1 MTEPIH
7 IAVTGAAG
15 RISYALLFRIAAG
28 RMFGVDQ
35 PVTLSLLEVPEA
47 MPLLDA
53 TMMELDDCAFPLL
66 RSVRASTDAARA
78 FADADWVILVGSAPR
93 RAGMSRTEA
102 LLANGPIIQAHAR
115 AINESAKNARVLVV
129 ANPCNT
135 NCLIAQVT
143 AHDVPPDHWFAM
155 TRLDQNR
162 ARAMLAHKANVPVD
176 QVTRVTVWGNHGP
189 SVFADFHN
197 AWIGDRPAHEV
208 IHDRDWVRTVFEPG
222 VAGRGRVLYD
232 ALGASPAAS
241 AAQAILGA
249 VRSLTTPTPH
259 GHWFSAAVVS
269 DGSYGVPRGLV
280 FSVPLRT
287 EDGRTWSVVQSHYL
301 DDHAQG
307 RIAANVAAL
316 EQEAVVV
323 TDLMKGRIH

>member
-28 RMFGVDQ
+28 AMFGVDR
-35 PVTLSLLEVPEA
+35 PVALSLLEVPEA

-66 RSVRASTDAARA
+66 RSVRASTDAAEA
-78 FADADWVILVGSAPR
+78 FADADWVILIGSAPYR
-93 RAGMSRTEA
+93 LGMSRTEA
-102 LLANGPIIQAHAR
+102 LRVNGPIFQADGR

-176 QVTRVTVWGNHGP
+176 HVTRVTVWGNHGP

-197 AWIGDRPAHEV
+197 AWIGDQPAHEV

-222 VAGRGRVLYD
+222 VAGRGQILYN
-232 ALGASPAAS
+232 ARGASPAAS
-241 AAQAILGA
+241 VAQRSSGRSGASPRPRRTSIGSARPWSPTAATASRADSSSASRSAPKTVGLGRSSRAIT
-249 VRSLTTPTPH
+249 SMTTPR
-259 GHWFSAAVVS
+259 A
-269 DGSYGVPRGLV
+269 GSPRT
-280 FSVPLRT
+280 SPRSN
-287 EDGRTWSVVQSHYL
+287 RRRWSSQNS
-301 DDHAQG
+301 
-307 RIAANVAAL
+307 
-316 EQEAVVV
+316 
-323 TDLMKGRIH
+323 